1 MSLAARAAADV
12 VTLHDLFVELLTG
25 RAGADA
31 LGEAMAR
38 MAPEFTRVAPDGAV
52 QDRAAVEAMLAAAAG
67 TVPADFTIAIAIEDA
82 RDLAPGVALVRYRED
97 QRAGE
102 GATSRRST
110 AVFVT
115 TDDGFAWASLQETWI
130 G

>member
-38 MAPEFTRVAPDGAV
+38 MAPEFTRAV